1 MADFSIPNLASAVAG
16 FTTTAFSPT
25 QTSFTVNNTKPGGK
39 NRDLTVKETRRGWLD
54 GRRPESGQMYPRG
67 VYNK

>member
-54 GRRPESGQMYPRG
+54 GR
-67 VYNK
+67 